1 MRWYFEADFAIMN
14 SPDQDFIIH
23 LFADAHQTGS
33 RSERVGFFTITRTK
47 ISFSIDFSF
56 LLCYNINVNADL
68 AHLVERNLAKVEVAG
83 SIPVIRSKKFR
94 ELRSR
99 NFFIQ
104 ATGLVW
110 NHALACMGSA

>member
-1 MRWYFEADFAIMN
+1 MLLR
-14 SPDQDFIIH
+14 H
-23 LFADAHQTGS
+23 LFADAHLTGS

-47 ISFSIDFSF
+47 ITFSIDFSS

-94 ELRSR
+94 EHSSR

-110 NHALACMGSA
+110 NHALVCMESALRYGITFGAFSAA

>member
-1 MRWYFEADFAIMN
+1 MLLR
-14 SPDQDFIIH
+14 H
-23 LFADAHQTGS
+23 LFADSRQKRS
-33 RSERVGFFTITRTK
+33 RSERIGFFFAVTHTK
-47 ISFSIDFSF
+47 ITFPIDFPF

-110 NHALACMGSA
+110 NHALACMESA

>member
-1 MRWYFEADFAIMN
+1 MPTHIKR
-14 SPDQDFIIH
+14 
-23 LFADAHQTGS
+23 GS
-33 RSERVGFFTITRTK
+33 RSERVGFFAITRTK

-94 ELRSR
+94 EHSSR

-104 ATGLVW
+104 AAGLVMESRFGVYGIRIAVW
-110 NHALACMGSA
+110 HHLWCIFCGLMICNASH